1 MPGANG
7 MHDGTLAIR
16 LLSCLLLLAAS
27 LDAAAADLYAEINR
41 LRAGAGVCAKVRNLA
56 PLKPQVKLERAARML
71 SQGGD
76 LKQGL
81 QKAGYP
87 AIRSSAIA
95 LRGEGASAQA
105 AELLDKQGY
114 CRQLQ
119 DPGVSEVGVYQDSA
133 QVWVVF
139 AAPFAPSTGM
149 YGPAAGQR
157 VLELVNQARAA
168 RRSCGSQAFNA
179 AKPLRWSDK
188 LAEASRRHAEDMA
201 QHNYFSHDGRD
212 GSSPAQRAQR
222 AGYRYKSIGENIAAG
237 RPMPPEEAVAGW
249 LKSPG
254 HCANLM
260 NPGFTEMG
268 AAFAVNAGSDRG
280 VVWAQAFGTPR

>member
-1 MPGANG
+1 M
-7 MHDGTLAIR
+7 R
-16 LLSCLLLLAAS
+16 KVVFSCLLSFAAC

-41 LRAGAGVCAKVRNLA
+41 LRAGAGVCAKLRNLA
-56 PLKPQVKLERAARML
+56 PLKPQAALERAARIL
-71 SQGGD
+71 SQGGE
-76 LKQGL
+76 LKTSL

-87 AIRSSAIA
+87 AIRSSALA

-105 AELLDKQGY
+105 VELLDKQGY

-119 DPGVSEVGVYQDSA
+119 DATVSEVGVYQDA
-133 QVWVVF
+133 RQVWVVF
-139 AAPFAPSTGM
+139 AAPFAPSAGM

-157 VLELVNQARAA
+157 VLELTNQARAA
-168 RRSCGSQAFNA
+168 RRSCGSQAFDA

-201 QHNYFSHDGRD
+201 QHNYFSHGGRD

-222 AGYRYKSIGENIAAG
+222 TGYRYKSIGENIAAG
-237 RPMPPEEAVAGW
+237 RPMSPEEAVAGW
-249 LKSPG
+249 LRSPG

-260 NPGFTEMG
+260 NAGFTEMG
-268 AAFAVNAGSDRG
+268 AAFAVNDRSERG

>member
-1 MPGANG
+1 MRK
-7 MHDGTLAIR
+7 L
-16 LLSCLLLLAAS
+16 LLSCVLSLAAS
-27 LDAAAADLYAEINR
+27 LDAAAADLYAEVNR
-41 LRAGAGVCAKVRNLA
+41 LRAGAGACAPAGKLA
-56 PLKPQVKLERAARML
+56 PLKPQAKLERAARL
-71 SQGGD
+71 LAQGGA

-81 QKAGYP
+81 QQAGYP
-87 AIRSSAIA
+87 AIRSNALA
-95 LRGEGASAQA
+95 LRGQGAGAQA
-105 AELLDKQGY
+105 ARLLDDRKY

-119 DPGVSEVGVYQDSA
+119 DGGVSEVGVVQDSA
-133 QVWVVF
+133 EVWVVF
-139 AAPFAPSTGM
+139 AAPFAPSAGM

-157 VLELVNQARAA
+157 VLELTNQARAA
-168 RRSCGSQAFNA
+168 RRSCGSQVFDA

-201 QHNYFSHDGRD
+201 QHNYFSHGGRD

-222 AGYRYKSIGENIAAG
+222 AGYRYKSVGENLAAG
-237 RPMPPEEAVAGW
+237 RPMSPEEAVAGW
-249 LKSPG
+249 LRSPG

-268 AAFAVNAGSDRG
+268 AAFAANDKSERG